1 MKEKIKM
8 RATGIIRRVDD
19 LGRIVIPREIRRV
32 LKISEGCSLEFFTD
46 NNAICLKK
54 YQPYETETWEK
65 ANKILSPLLKNFAIL
80 DGYGDAVKCNGIKV
94 KDHEEAQNREDLI
107 VKEYCQHGDRLA
119 YLVCSKSN
127 EEIRINLA
135 GEVLLKFLEEDE

>member
-1 MKEKIKM
+1 MK
-8 RATGIIRRVDD
+8 ATGVIRRVDD

-32 LKISEGCSLEFFTD
+32 LKIVEGCPLEFYTD
-46 NNAICLKK
+46 NNSICLKK
-54 YQPYETETWEK
+54 YQPYEMETWEK
-65 ANKILSPLLKNFAIL
+65 ANKILTPLLKNFAIL

-94 KDHEEAQNREDLI
+94 KDLEEAQSREDLI

-127 EEIRINLA
+127 EEVRINLA
-135 GEVLLKFLEEDE
+135 GEVLLNFLEEDE

>member
-1 MKEKIKM
+1 M

-65 ANKILSPLLKNFAIL
+65 ARFCRHCLRTLPF
-80 DGYGDAVKCNGIKV
+80 
-94 KDHEEAQNREDLI
+94 
-107 VKEYCQHGDRLA
+107 
-119 YLVCSKSN
+119 
-127 EEIRINLA
+127 
-135 GEVLLKFLEEDE
+135 

>member
-1 MKEKIKM
+1 M

-19 LGRIVIPREIRRV
+19 LGRIVIPREIRHV
-32 LKISEGCSLEFFTD
+32 LKISEGCPLEFFTD

-94 KDHEEAQNREDLI
+94 KDLEEAQTRQDLV
-107 VKEYCQHGDRLA
+107 VKDYCQHGDRIA

-127 EEIRINLA
+127 EEVRINLA
-135 GEVLLKFLEEDE
+135 GEVLLNFLEEDE

>member
-1 MKEKIKM
+1 MAVYNDQC
-8 RATGIIRRVDD
+8 R
-19 LGRIVIPREIRRV
+19 
-32 LKISEGCSLEFFTD
+32 LKGYEDTKDWYLAWETY
-46 NNAICLKK
+46 K
-54 YQPYETETWEK
+54 YLYRNEDMLQQQKYETETWEK

-94 KDHEEAQNREDLI
+94 KDLEEAQTRQDLV

-135 GEVLLKFLEEDE
+135 GEVLLNFLEEDE

>member
-1 MKEKIKM
+1 MK
-8 RATGIIRRVDD
+8 ATGVIRRVDD
-19 LGRIVIPREIRRV
+19 LGRIVIPREIRRA
-32 LKISEGCSLEFFTD
+32 LKITEGCPLEFYTD
-46 NNAICLKK
+46 NNSIYLKK

-65 ANKILSPLLKNFAIL
+65 ANKILTPLLKNFAIL

-94 KDHEEAQNREDLI
+94 KDLEEAQDREDLI

-127 EEIRINLA
+127 EEVRINLA
-135 GEVLLKFLEEDE
+135 GEVLLNFLEEDE

>member
-1 MKEKIKM
+1 M

-19 LGRIVIPREIRRV
+19 LGRIVIPREIRCV
-32 LKISEGCSLEFFTD
+32 LKISEGCPLEFFTD

-94 KDHEEAQNREDLI
+94 KDLEEAQTRQDLV

-127 EEIRINLA
+127 EEIRIDLA
-135 GEVLLKFLEEDE
+135 GEVLINFLEEDE

>member
-1 MKEKIKM
+1 M
-8 RATGIIRRVDD
+8 RATGITRRVDD
-19 LGRIVIPREIRRV
+19 LGRIVIPKEIRRV
-32 LKISEGCSLEFFTD
+32 LRIRENDPLEFFTD
-46 NNAICLKK
+46 NNTICLKR

-94 KDHEEAQNREDLI
+94 KDLEEAQTRQDLV

-135 GEVLLKFLEEDE
+135 GEVLINFLEEDE

>member
-1 MKEKIKM
+1 MK
-8 RATGIIRRVDD
+8 
-19 LGRIVIPREIRRV
+19 
-32 LKISEGCSLEFFTD
+32 LKKTIGNSTHNFYKE

-94 KDHEEAQNREDLI
+94 KDLEEAQTRQDLV

-119 YLVCSKSN
+119 YLLCSKSN
-127 EEIRINLA
+127 EEVRINLA
-135 GEVLLKFLEEDE
+135 GEVLINFLEEDE

>member
-1 MKEKIKM
+1 MK
-8 RATGIIRRVDD
+8 ATGVIRRVDD

-32 LKISEGCSLEFFTD
+32 LKIVEGCPLEFYTD
-46 NNAICLKK
+46 NNSICLKK
-54 YQPYETETWEK
+54 YQPYEMETWEK
-65 ANKILSPLLKNFAIL
+65 ANKILTPLLKNFAIL

-94 KDHEEAQNREDLI
+94 KDLEEAQDREDLI

-127 EEIRINLA
+127 EEVRINLA
-135 GEVLLKFLEEDE
+135 GEVLLNFLEED

>member
-1 MKEKIKM
+1 M

-32 LKISEGCSLEFFTD
+32 LKISEGCPLEFFID

-94 KDHEEAQNREDLI
+94 KDLEEAQTRQDLV

-127 EEIRINLA
+127 EEIRIHLA
-135 GEVLLKFLEEDE
+135 GEVLIKFLEEDE

>member
-1 MKEKIKM
+1 M

-19 LGRIVIPREIRRV
+19 LGRIVIPKEIRRA
-32 LKISEGCSLEFFTD
+32 LKISEGCPLELFTD

-65 ANKILSPLLKNFAIL
+65 AAKILSPIVKNFAIL
-80 DGYGDAVKCNGIKV
+80 DGYGDAAKCIGIKV
-94 KDHEEAQNREDLI
+94 KDLDEAKTREDLV
-107 VKEYCQHGDRLA
+107 VKEYCQHGDKLA

-135 GEVLLKFLEEDE
+135 GEVLVKFLEDEE

>member
-1 MKEKIKM
+1 M

-32 LKISEGCSLEFFTD
+32 LKISEGCPLEFFTD

-94 KDHEEAQNREDLI
+94 KDLEEAQAREDLV
-107 VKEYCQHGDRLA
+107 VKENCQHGDRLA

-127 EEIRINLA
+127 DEIRINLA
-135 GEVLLKFLEEDE
+135 GEVLLNFLEEDE

>member
-1 MKEKIKM
+1 M
-8 RATGIIRRVDD
+8 
-19 LGRIVIPREIRRV
+19 
-32 LKISEGCSLEFFTD
+32 
-46 NNAICLKK
+46 
-54 YQPYETETWEK
+54 
-65 ANKILSPLLKNFAIL
+65 SPLLKNFAIL

-94 KDHEEAQNREDLI
+94 KDLEEAQDREDLV

-135 GEVLLKFLEEDE
+135 GEVLLNFLEDEE

>member
-1 MKEKIKM
+1 M

-32 LKISEGCSLEFFTD
+32 LKISEGCPLELFTD

-65 ANKILSPLLKNFAIL
+65 AAKILSPIVKNFAIL
-80 DGYGDAVKCNGIKV
+80 DGYGDAAKSIGIKV
-94 KDHEEAQNREDLI
+94 KDLDEAKTREDLV
-107 VKEYCQHGDRLA
+107 VKEYCQHGDKLA

-135 GEVLLKFLEEDE
+135 GEVLVKFLEEEE

>member
-1 MKEKIKM
+1 MK
-8 RATGIIRRVDD
+8 ATGVIRRVDD
-19 LGRIVIPREIRRV
+19 LGRIVIPKEIRRI
-32 LKISEGCSLEFFTD
+32 LRIREGDPLEFFTD

-65 ANKILSPLLKNFAIL
+65 AAKILSLIVKNFAIL
-80 DGYGDAVKCNGIKV
+80 DGYGDAAKCNGIKV
-94 KDHEEAQNREDLI
+94 KDLDEAKTREDLV
-107 VKEYCQHGDRLA
+107 VKEYCQHGDKLA

-135 GEVLLKFLEEDE
+135 GEVLVKFLEEEE

>member
-1 MKEKIKM
+1 M
-8 RATGIIRRVDD
+8 RATGIFRRVDD
-19 LGRIVIPREIRRV
+19 LGRIVIPKEIRRV
-32 LKISEGCSLEFFTD
+32 LKISEGCPLEFFTD

-94 KDHEEAQNREDLI
+94 KDLEEAQTRQDLV

-135 GEVLLKFLEEDE
+135 GEVLINFLEEDE